1 MSKKVNF
8 RTIKAEA
15 LTTLSSFNSAYQ
27 NICAIKKQYKAL
39 LEAAEAARAD
49 IIVKRGEALQLGKTE
64 AEVVAEFP
72 LVDADKRIRQL
83 EEERDA
89 ALKPHNETIKTAV
102 GTLPDDLFGAYAY
115 AMDKGIGAAIP
126 KKGTY
131 VAVGNKSYWVGKN
144 FAENIKGIVKGWGL
158 GHSDDEKAVAKFADI
173 IKGRISGMQKDSKG
187 GYLKLKGQRTL
198 GELFLLATIQ
208 YFLNEGVIAMGEDYA
223 LTIA

>member
-1 MSKKVNF
+1 MSKKINF

-15 LTTLSSFNSAYQ
+15 LTTLSSFNGAYQ
-27 NICAIKKQYKAL
+27 NICAIKKHYKAL
-39 LEAAEAARAD
+39 LDAAEAARAD

-72 LVDADKRIRQL
+72 LTEADKRIRQL

-89 ALKPHNETIKTAV
+89 ALKPHNETIRTSVA
-102 GTLPDDLFGAYAY
+102 TLPDDLFGAYAY
-115 AMDKGIGAAIP
+115 AMDKGIGAAVP

-131 VAVGNKSYWVGKN
+131 VTVGNKSYWVSQN
-144 FAENIKGIVKGWGL
+144 FAENIKDVVVKWGL

-173 IKGRISGMQKDSKG
+173 IKGRIAGMQKDSKG